1 MSTRSDTGDAALRA
15 VSSPPRV
22 PSPRRSC
29 ARLACLL
36 ALAVAAAGCG
46 RELSSL
52 ADANALRNALIREYE
67 HQGINVTLQNDAYL
81 GIQFVNSRF
90 NALDDA
96 GRRAKAREIALFAR
110 GHFPSISRVT
120 RIWVTFLEGETRL
133 YVFHSYRTLG
143 VFAFDKDRV
152 EAGDLDSIYERER
165 ASAGA
170 RSQGIDLKAVAAYDE
185 PRDVTRISINHLQL
199 YGDLDD
205 GLILMP
211 EFAVSGRQIRAPEY
225 VDLEFISYSKRQVFA
240 DDQRLTLFVDGA
252 RVATKKPRLFT
263 TGRGA
268 DGTYSEVIS
277 HRLSYK
283 EFLRLVGGREV
294 KLQLGP
300 KEIEPGEGNLRLLRE
315 MKGCADEGRCP

>member
-1 MSTRSDTGDAALRA
+1 MRTRRDTDDAAARA
-15 VSSPPRV
+15 VSA
-22 PSPRRSC
+22 SPRAPG

-36 ALAVAAAGCG
+36 ALALAAAGCA
-46 RELSSL
+46 RELNSL

-67 HQGINVTLQNDAYL
+67 HQGINVTVQDGTYL
-81 GIQFVNSRF
+81 GIQFINSRF

-96 GRRAKAREIALFAR
+96 GRRGKAREIALFAR
-110 GHFPSISRVT
+110 GHFPSISRIA

-152 EAGDLDSIYERER
+152 EAGDLDSIYERGR

-170 RSQGIDLKAVAAYDE
+170 RSEGVELRAAAAYDAT
-185 PRDVTRISINHLQL
+185 RDETRVSINHLQL

-211 EFAVSGRQIRAPEY
+211 EFVVSGRKLRAPES
-225 VDLEFISYSKRQVFA
+225 VDFEFISYSKRLVFA
-240 DDQRLTLFVDGA
+240 GDRRLTLVVDGA
-252 RVATKKPRLFT
+252 RVATKKPRLAT
-263 TGRGA
+263 AGRGA

-283 EFLRLVGGREV
+283 EFLRLVDGREI
-294 KLQLGP
+294 KLRLGS
-300 KEIEPGEGNLRLLRE
+300 KEIEPGEENLRLLRE
-315 MKGCADEGRCP
+315 MKACVDDGRCP